1 MSHSHTPAPW
11 YWSDNVPDFPK
22 NHCIIV
28 DADGFTIAEPSPMSE
43 ADARLIAA
51 APDLLAALQ
60 NCVNVLLLALP
71 LFDDESNDNKDSRDE
86 VESVLDAARAAIAK
100 ATGETA

>member
-1 MSHSHTPAPW
+1 MNTQHTPGPW
-11 YWSDNVPDFPK
+11 YWSDNVPDAPK

-60 NCVNVLLLALP
+60 MVNRIWSHDQTANLAP
-71 LFDDESNDNKDSRDE
+71 DSP
-86 VESVLDAARAAIAK
+86 VAIVRAAIAK
-100 ATGETA
+100 ATGGAA

>member
-1 MSHSHTPAPW
+1 MTTQHTPAPW

-28 DADGFTIAEPSPMSE
+28 DADGFTIAEPSRMSE

-51 APDLLAALQ
+51 APELLIALRDLLEDAIALGIW
-60 NCVNVLLLALP
+60 
-71 LFDDESNDNKDSRDE
+71 ESNMSGSA
-86 VESVLDAARAAIAK
+86 VAARAAIAR
-100 ATGETA
+100 ATGGAA

>member
-1 MSHSHTPAPW
+1 MNAHTPAPW
-11 YWSDNVPDFPK
+11 YWSDNVPDAPK
-22 NHCIIV
+22 NHCTIV

-60 NCVNVLLLALP
+60 ALVGEADLGEVDLDEDDRALL
-71 LFDDESNDNKDSRDE
+71 DN
-86 VESVLDAARAAIAK
+86 ARAAIAK
-100 ATGETA
+100 ATGELA